1 MPSERRYIEIS
12 ESPIA
17 KCHQWAIIRRKEF
30 HKIQNKLISKLR
42 KTLLVHD
49 VADMSWCIQRQAA
62 PINRQYC
69 TYTISVICL
78 CLQGKN
84 QYLPQIMVYQLPSIK
99 EINYPLDLPQIFTYG
114 LKAIKY
120 SYCLV
125 RKFFSYVCIK
135 IRKFS
140 YIHIRSSPFQG
151 DQYSL
156 NQTAPIQ
163 PS

>member
-62 PINRQYC
+62 PRNRQYC

-78 CLQGKN
+78 CLQGKKSILTSN
-84 QYLPQIMVYQLPSIK
+84 NGLPIAQHQGDKL
-99 EINYPLDLPQIFTYG
+99 
-114 LKAIKY
+114 
-120 SYCLV
+120 
-125 RKFFSYVCIK
+125 
-135 IRKFS
+135 
-140 YIHIRSSPFQG
+140 HIRSTLDFYIRFKSYKVLVLFG
-151 DQYSL
+151 KKYFFICL
-156 NQTAPIQ
+156 Y
-163 PS
+163 